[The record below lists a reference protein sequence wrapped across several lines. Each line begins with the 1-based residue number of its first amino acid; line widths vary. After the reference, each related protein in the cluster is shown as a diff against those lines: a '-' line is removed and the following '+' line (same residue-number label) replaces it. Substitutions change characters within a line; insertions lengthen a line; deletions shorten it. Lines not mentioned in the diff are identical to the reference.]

1 MQLFHLKPQWNPDTG
16 EPADPVISHGSCQIM
31 CDYCGNLMEF
41 DDPEASSTSVGFKT
55 IHSIE
60 EWWHEDKLIINDK
73 PVDLAELYEFQPDFH
88 FCADWDGDYFCEQQL
103 MIEWFFN
110 CFPENCKNVQ
120 QYQDLLGKIF
130 HNEPLWESLEEP
142 EPVLLCR
149 TLSLARYRA
158 IKKVLKNG
166 LVTPEQLGISFET

>member
-60 EWWHEDKLIINDK
+60 EWWHEDKLIINNK

-88 FCADWDGDYFCEQQL
+88 FCVDWDGNYFCEQQL

-110 CFPENCKNVQ
+110 CFSANCKKNIQ
-120 QYQDLLGKIF
+120 KHQGILLEKF
-130 HNEPLWESLEEP
+130 ENEPLWDESEE
-142 EPVLLCR
+142 EPVLLCH

-166 LVTPEQLGISFET
+166 LVTPEQLESSFKI